1 MLCQHTVHSYTTT
14 TRSHPK
20 VLRPELPEPDTKKNG
35 NTTQTKHIMP
45 TFDQKSVAYL
55 IE

>member
-1 MLCQHTVHSYTTT
+1 MLCQHTVHRYTATI
-14 TRSHPK
+14 RSHPK
-20 VLRPELPEPDTKKNG
+20 VLRPEIPDTDKNG
-35 NTTQTKHIMP
+35 KTQTKHIMP